1 LESSPGDKGWE
12 IFMLDYRVQDLA
24 PLATVFTDEI
34 MESYKKIFN
43 FLWRLKRIEHQLS
56 QSWRTN
62 QEHVQ
67 KFERIRGMKNIFHR
81 FNLCHHEML
90 HFVSTIHNYI
100 MVEVLES
107 AWKLYQDDLNNTVGD
122 LDQLMEVQRRF
133 VNSIMNKALLN
144 ENNNTLYRS
153 LLKLL
158 NQVFTF
164 TYKKV
169 QFFYPSALAEH
180 AR

>member
-1 LESSPGDKGWE
+1 
-12 IFMLDYRVQDLA
+12 
-24 PLATVFTDEI
+24 
-34 MESYKKIFN
+34 
-43 FLWRLKRIEHQLS
+43 
-56 QSWRTN
+56 
-62 QEHVQ
+62 
-67 KFERIRGMKNIFHR
+67 
-81 FNLCHHEML
+81 
-90 HFVSTIHNYI
+90 

-169 QFFYPSALAEH
+169 
-180 AR
+180 

>member
-1 LESSPGDKGWE
+1 
-12 IFMLDYRVQDLA
+12 
-24 PLATVFTDEI
+24 
-34 MESYKKIFN
+34 
-43 FLWRLKRIEHQLS
+43 
-56 QSWRTN
+56 
-62 QEHVQ
+62 
-67 KFERIRGMKNIFHR
+67 
-81 FNLCHHEML
+81 ML